1 MPRHVADRAPLGQHE
16 VEHAHTADG
25 RRRVVTGPCR
35 VGDEFAVF
43 PDANRRAC
51 TRSIDRGDAMRSEV
65 FEIRYPDG
73 DFEIAA
79 TQIDRL
85 PVAGDR
91 IRRKDRLWQV
101 TYTEG
106 RRPVLVH
113 VELAGD
119 QSPRG
124 TTGER
129 HGGRDRDSPTP

>member
-1 MPRHVADRAPLGQHE
+1 
-16 VEHAHTADG
+16 
-25 RRRVVTGPCR
+25 
-35 VGDEFAVF
+35 
-43 PDANRRAC
+43 
-51 TRSIDRGDAMRSEV
+51 MRSEV

-119 QSPRG
+119 QS
-124 TTGER
+124 TGQR
-129 HGGRDRDSPTP
+129 HGSRDRDSPTP